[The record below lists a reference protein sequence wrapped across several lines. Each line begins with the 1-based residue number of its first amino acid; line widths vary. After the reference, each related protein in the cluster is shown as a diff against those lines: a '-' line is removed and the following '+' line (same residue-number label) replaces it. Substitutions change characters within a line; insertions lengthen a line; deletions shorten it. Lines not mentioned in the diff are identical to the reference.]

1 MKRSMEN
8 LNTYAALTDKELTE
22 VDGGSV
28 ILFTIGGIAVTKG
41 AAIAGG
47 LFATGVGLGYFL
59 G

>member
-1 MKRSMEN
+1 MEN
-8 LNTYAALTDKELTE
+8 LNTYAVLTNEELVE

-47 LFATGVGLGYFL
+47 LFATGVGLGYFF